1 MPLYVE
7 KVKSLNIPIVLMVY
21 RAPQHLII
29 HRQHSTYACVSVGT
43 TVTFEFTVAAFAVL
57 CHDASIVHV
66 IYSFAGVAC
75 GEADIGHRENVMR
88 GVILIT
94 VRTKGIEGIEFAAK
108 VAIAHNDAAGV

>member
-1 MPLYVE
+1 MVE
-7 KVKSLNIPIVLMVY
+7 KKFFPIALVH
-21 RAPQHLII
+21 HLII

-43 TVTFEFTVAAFAVL
+43 TVTLEFTVAAFAVL

-75 GEADIGHRENVMR
+75 GEADVGHRENVVR